1 MKIIPQGF
9 EPETPTFAE
18 KVNVEAIQT
27 VARAPR
33 RRRVQ
38 LQPIVTDGRLF
49 HAYSA

>member
-1 MKIIPQGF
+1 MKIVPQGF
-9 EPETPTFAE
+9 EPETQAFAQ
-18 KVNVEAIQT
+18 KVNPETIQT

-33 RRRVQ
+33 RSRVR